1 MSFRQFQL
9 PILSIL
15 AVSAWAT
22 TASAQWP
29 SNPAVNLAVADN
41 PNSQVLPKIASTSD
55 GGTYICWF
63 DNNTGNYDVYL
74 QRLDAHGNEKWPHN
88 GILISN
94 NSQLSSLVDWDMMC
108 DANDCAVIT
117 FTDARAG
124 SDLDVYAYR
133 VNPQGVMLWG
143 ANGVTLSNNNDY
155 EPDPRVCQT
164 TDGSFV
170 FSWARI
176 PSTGTGSIR
185 IQKLDP
191 NGVPQ
196 YPADGLAV
204 NGATNEKP
212 AFNAIV
218 AADNGS
224 YIIQWLRNIASFS
237 SPRYI
242 LLQKFDA
249 NGNPLW
255 GANPLVIYDTTSLP
269 IAYHPILKSD
279 GNGGALLCWHRVL
292 GTLYDSFV
300 QHVDAN
306 GNELFPHEGVQVST
320 EANRNKLDPS
330 LAYVASTGEM
340 IVAFTKE
347 DSSQAMWGVT
357 AQKISAGGALQWGSN
372 GTDILALDAIPKQLT
387 RSVAMGTGAEVF
399 WFRAPTGN
407 TLSLELDGARLDN
420 SGALVW
426 PGSTIVVSSTLAAKD
441 KLVTTVDA
449 TGVTKLAWHDNRVDA
464 DNVYAQNVN
473 PDGTLG
479 FEDNCGTLGYCVG
492 APNSA
497 GPGATMGS
505 LGTTSVSANG
515 FTLTASGCPAHV
527 NGFFFYGSGATET
540 PLGDGFKC
548 VAGSVFRFGPAIQ
561 TDASGHVSR
570 FVDMTIPPAGSGP
583 GQITPGATKYF
594 QWYYRDHSGP
604 LGNGYNLSNGLRA
617 DFCP

>member
-1 MSFRQFQL
+1 MSFRQFQFS
-9 PILSIL
+9 ILSLL
-15 AVSAWAT
+15 AFSAWST

-29 SNPAVNLAVADN
+29 SNPATNLAVGDKPDA
-41 PNSQVLPKIASTSD
+41 QVLPKIAATSD
-55 GGTYICWF
+55 GGAYICWF
-63 DNNTGNYDVYL
+63 DNASGNYDVYL
-74 QRLDAHGNEKWPHN
+74 QRLDPHGNEVWPHN

-94 NSQLSSLVDWDMMC
+94 NTQLSSLVDWDMMA
-108 DANDCAVIT
+108 DRNDCAVIT

-124 SDLDVYAYR
+124 TDLDVYAYR
-133 VNPQGVMLWG
+133 VNPQGAMLWG
-143 ANGVTLSNNNDY
+143 PNGITLSNNSDY

-176 PSTGTGSIR
+176 PNTGTGSIR

-191 NGVPQ
+191 NGAPQ
-196 YPADGLAV
+196 YVADGIAV
-204 NGATNEKP
+204 NGATGEKP

-242 LLQKFDA
+242 FLQKFDA

-292 GTLYDSFV
+292 GTIYDSFV
-300 QHVDAN
+300 QHVSAN
-306 GNELFPHEGVQVST
+306 GTELLPHEGVQVST

-347 DSSQAMWGVT
+347 DSNQAMWGVT

-372 GTDILALDAIPKQLT
+372 GTDILALDSTPKQLT
-387 RSVAMGTGAEVF
+387 RSVSIGTGAEVYY
-399 WFRAPTGN
+399 FRAPTGN
-407 TLSLELDGARLDN
+407 TQLLELDGARLDN

-441 KLVTTVDA
+441 KLVTAIDGA
-449 TGVTKLAWHDNRVDA
+449 GVTKLAWHDNRVDA

-479 FEDNCGTLGYCVG
+479 FENNCSTLNFCFG
-492 APNSA
+492 APNTT
-497 GPGATMGS
+497 GHGATMGS
-505 LGTTSVSANG
+505 TGTTSVSANG
-515 FTLTASGCPAHV
+515 FTLTSSGSPPHV
-527 NGFFFYGSGATET
+527 NGFFFYGSSMTNT
-540 PLGDGFKC
+540 PLGGGFKC
-548 VAGSVFRFGPAIQ
+548 VGGSVFRLSPAIQ
-561 TDASGHVSR
+561 TDALGNVSR
-570 FVDMTIPPAGSGP
+570 FVDMTTPPAGSGP
-583 GQITPGATKYF
+583 GQILPGSTHYF
-594 QWYYRDHSGP
+594 QWYYRNVGGP
-604 LGNGYNLSNGLRA
+604 GGSNFNVSDGLRA